1 MARQSSYLTSFARTQ
16 CLRLP
21 PATESAW
28 SWQLRGS
35 CLGQPLDMFFPDDHA
50 GLNRRRRENAAKLI
64 CGECPV
70 LAQCREHALRT
81 PEPFGIWGAMTAQE
95 RARELLG
102 RQMQSSQ
109 IS

>member
-1 MARQSSYLTSFARTQ
+1 MS
-16 CLRLP
+16 
-21 PATESAW
+21 
-28 SWQLRGS
+28 
-35 CLGQPLDMFFPDDHA
+35 
-50 GLNRRRRENAAKLI
+50 AKL
-64 CGECPV
+64 

-81 PEPFGIWGAMTAQE
+81 PEAHGIWGAMTAQE